1 MRRLVA
7 ALRKTIWPQLF
18 AIAALYGL
26 GVLTINGSGSW
37 RSVLAVCVLASFVGI
52 AAAGQTVVALLGGID
67 LAIPGVIAFANI
79 ATAQLTGDHWPFWIV
94 APGIL
99 ILSAAVGAF
108 NGAISKSFNIN
119 PLIVTL
125 GVSAILTG
133 AILVWT
139 GGQPT
144 GYAPKWLNGF
154 VAPSGT
160 TFGLPLP
167 PVLAFW
173 GVVAILLVVLLRR
186 TVFGKHVY
194 ASGAS
199 LPAADLA
206 AGADH
211 ARLDV
216 GLRAERDHGGDHRHS
231 ARGLHHPGRS
241 SRRHALS
248 LQHDRQRRH
257 RRHVAGRRARRLP
270 AHSARRH
277 HSHRDHDAA
286 GRKQLQRSYAAGAAR
301 RDHCCGRRPPTAA
314 SRRCRTDYD
323 GGVR

>member
-7 ALRKTIWPQLF
+7 ALRKTIWPQIF

-37 RSVLAVCVLASFVGI
+37 RSVQAVCVLASFVGI

-67 LAIPGVIAFANI
+67 LAIPGVIAFANV

-206 AGADH
+206 LVPTTRVWTLAFALSGITAAITGILLAGFTTQGDPRIATPYLFNTI
-211 ARLDV
+211 ASVVIGGTSLV
-216 GLRAERDHGGDHRHS
+216 G
-231 ARGLHHPGRS
+231 ARGGYLRTVLGAIILTEITTLLVANRFSAATQQVLLGAIILAVVATYGREQAVS
-241 SRRHALS
+241 
-248 LQHDRQRRH
+248 DR
-257 RRHVAGRRARRLP
+257 L
-270 AHSARRH
+270 
-277 HSHRDHDAA
+277 
-286 GRKQLQRSYAAGAAR
+286 
-301 RDHCCGRRPPTAA
+301 
-314 SRRCRTDYD
+314 
-323 GGVR
+323 